1 MELYLSLGTNLGDRN
16 AKLQNALLQLNKE
29 FGSPVLSDVI
39 ETEPWGFE
47 SSEKFLNAVVRYEV
61 IPEGNLTEYA
71 FHILELCKEIEF
83 RMGREQRPLYDIEGK
98 RLYYS
103 RPIDIDIL
111 FLGELKINSHHLCIP
126 HISMKERD
134 FVMIPLRQIA
144 SESIKN
150 SFPEIFF

>member
-1 MELYLSLGTNLGDRN
+1 MELYLSLGTNLGDRKTN
-16 AKLQNALLQLNKE
+16 LEKALRSLDDE
-29 FGSPVLSDVI
+29 FGPHLVSDI
-39 ETEPWGFE
+39 METEPWGFE
-47 SSEKFLNAVVRYEV
+47 SDEKFLNAVVKYDVLSDE
-61 IPEGNLTEYA
+61 NLTEFA
-71 FHILELCKEIEF
+71 FKILERCKTIEF
-83 RMGREQRPLYDIEGK
+83 TMGREQRPLYDSEGK
-98 RLYYS
+98 RLYFS

-111 FLGELKINSHHLCIP
+111 FLGDLKINSHHLTIP